1 MKFIT
6 LLLLAF
12 SVHAFG
18 NECAQDEKKY
28 CQGVDPGKGQLA
40 RCLSDY
46 KDSLSPACAKKLR
59 EFKMESEKKN
69 PCFTELSEYCA
80 ELPSDP
86 ANYEYCLLKNE
97 SRLGPK
103 CAADFSKK
111 KGKIITRNI
120 CAQDI
125 VNNCYKE
132 VSGPEGSITRCL
144 IRSKA
149 KLSGFCRQNIEQ
161 RIVSIKKKNP
171 CFDDTEKFCPTQV
184 KFVEI
189 QDCLSKKTPSLTLSC
204 QKAVKNETD
213 KMKSNPC
220 YRDLIT
226 HCRPGISPA
235 DQARCL
241 TVNEE
246 HLSNSCKQ
254 FRVVEEKKVNKMV
267 EVCEADRLKFCKTA
281 PFKDGAVTKC
291 LRTNK
296 AQVSP
301 NCQKFL

>member
-1 MKFIT
+1 MKLFS
-6 LLLLAF
+6 LLFLTF
-12 SVHAFG
+12 SLQAFG
-18 NECAQDEKKY
+18 NECAQDEKKF

-46 KDSLSPACAKKLR
+46 QGSLTPACAKKLR
-59 EFKMESEKKN
+59 EFTLKSEKKN

-80 ELPSDP
+80 DLPTDP
-86 ANYEYCLLKNE
+86 ANFEYCLLKNE

-111 KGKIITRNI
+111 KGKIITRNV

-125 VNNCYKE
+125 ANNCYKE
-132 VSGPEGSITRCL
+132 IAGPDGSITRCL
-144 IRSKA
+144 IKSKS
-149 KLSGFCRQNIEQ
+149 KLSSFCQKNVDQ
-161 RIVSIKKKNP
+161 RIALIKKKNP

-189 QDCLSKKTPSLTLSC
+189 QDCLSKKLPSLAPLC
-204 QKAVKNETD
+204 QKVVQGENQKLRDN
-213 KMKSNPC
+213 SC

-226 HCRPGISPA
+226 HCRLGISPA
-235 DQARCL
+235 EQSRCL
-241 TVNEE
+241 TINED
-246 HLSNSCKQ
+246 HISHACKQ
-254 FRVVEEKKVNKMV
+254 YRVNEEKKVNKMV
-267 EVCEADRLKFCKTA
+267 EVCEADRLRLCKTA
-281 PFKDGAVTKC
+281 PFKDGAVVKC
-291 LRTNK
+291 LRQNK